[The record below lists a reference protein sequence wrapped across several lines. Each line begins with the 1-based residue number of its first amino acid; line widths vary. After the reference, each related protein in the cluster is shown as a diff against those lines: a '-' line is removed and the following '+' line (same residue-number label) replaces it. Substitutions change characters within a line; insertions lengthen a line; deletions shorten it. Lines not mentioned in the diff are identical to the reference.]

1 MDKKIRVTV
10 SLFFKIIGSEMV
22 EGETLYC
29 ESKIDLK
36 VEEDLSG
43 FDLQKYA
50 KILIKE
56 FAELFKVSEENI
68 RIVSRQEYEENTKED

>member
-29 ESKIDLK
+29 ESKIDLN
-36 VEEDLSG
+36 VEDLSG
-43 FDLQKYA
+43 LNLQKYA
-50 KILIKE
+50 KVQIKE
-56 FAELFKVSEENI
+56 FAELFKVPEENI
-68 RIVSRQEYEENTKED
+68 RIVSRQEYKENTEED